1 MELGEKIRQARLEAG
16 LSQRRLCGGRITR
29 NMLSQIENGSAK
41 PSMDT
46 LRYLAEKL
54 GKSVSFFLEDDAVIS
69 ANQALM
75 AELRSLVLAGEY
87 GAAWERVAAYR
98 EPDPVF
104 DAEFGLLR
112 NLTDL
117 GLAEAALSEGKILY
131 ARRVLQELG
140 PICDGYCR
148 EELERRR
155 LLLLAGAQ
163 PNLRTE
169 VCAQLPGLDEELL
182 LRAGAALDAGDG
194 NRCVRLLEAC
204 GDWETPEWNLL
215 RAEVYLAEK
224 EYGAALACF
233 RKAEAVFES
242 VCLPKMELCC
252 KELGDFQGAYGYAC
266 RQRG

>member
-16 LSQRRLCGGRITR
+16 LSQRRLCGERITR

-46 LRYLAEKL
+46 LRYLAERL
-54 GKSVSFFLEDDAVIS
+54 GKSISFFLEDDAVIS

-87 GAAWERVAAYR
+87 GAAWEQVAAYR

-104 DAEFGLLR
+104 DAEFGLLK
-112 NLTDL
+112 NLAAL
-117 GLAEAALSEGKILY
+117 GLAEAALSEGKTLY
-131 ARRVLQELG
+131 AQRMLQELG
-140 PICDGYCR
+140 PSCGGYCR

-155 LLLLAGAQ
+155 LLMLAKAQ

-169 VCAQLPGLDEELL
+169 ACRQLPGLDEELL
-182 LRAGAALDAGDG
+182 IRAEAAMETGETD
-194 NRCVRLLEAC
+194 RCIRLLEAC
-204 GDWETPEWNLL
+204 EDRESPAWNLL
-215 RAEVYLAEK
+215 RGEAYLAEK
-224 EYGAALACF
+224 EYGAALSCLGQ
-233 RKAEAVFES
+233 AEAAFPAQ
-242 VCLPKMELCC
+242 CWPKMELCC
-252 KELGDFQGAYGYAC
+252 KELGDFQGAYLYAC